1 MSNNFHENLKY
12 KIDKHVFYSYELTK
26 FFPNEERFGLSDQL
40 RRSTMSVMLNYVE
53 GFARKKEK
61 VKLNFYEISYGSLQ
75 ETKYIIYFAYK
86 QVQINNEQYKIAME
100 NIEEIAKMLWRTIE
114 GIEKQTNCES

>member
-1 MSNNFHENLKY
+1 MDYKHNARFIEHGTRYSMSNNFHENLKY

-86 QVQINNEQYKIAME
+86 QV
-100 NIEEIAKMLWRTIE
+100 
-114 GIEKQTNCES
+114 